1 MFWEEKLSGDLLL
14 VASITRQFVIR
25 ETTGTRML
33 ILVRNTVELNGIT
46 HFNSGACMRRLNV
59 THGDSR
65 DEKKLKRFF
74 PFEIKDHIIPSE
86 YDIFSNKMYD
96 NIKYAHF

>member
-1 MFWEEKLSGDLLL
+1 
-14 VASITRQFVIR
+14 
-25 ETTGTRML
+25 
-33 ILVRNTVELNGIT
+33 
-46 HFNSGACMRRLNV
+46 MRRLNV

-86 YDIFSNKMYD
+86 YFQVKPLKLNVVHI
-96 NIKYAHF
+96 

>member
-1 MFWEEKLSGDLLL
+1 MEA
-14 VASITRQFVIR
+14 VT
-25 ETTGTRML
+25 
-33 ILVRNTVELNGIT
+33 T
-46 HFNSGACMRRLNV
+46 HFKLIIGACMRRLNV

-86 YDIFSNKMYD
+86 
-96 NIKYAHF
+96 